1 MKKLIT
7 ALLIATTISNASVCN
22 EIKTRVDDFTGK
34 ITKHSP
40 YGFSMRF
47 SKDVDN
53 GLTEYWL
60 MLTANSSY
68 YSRGEG
74 VTIKFFDGTLYS
86 LPEEEVSIDRY
97 DGQWNYDSYIK
108 LTSEEVVML
117 QTKKITNYKL
127 WIFNEKVIPEESI
140 RFNDFV
146 NCLTAVEKG

>member
-7 ALLIATTISNASVCN
+7 ALLIATTIANANCN
-22 EIKTRVDDFTGK
+22 EIKTRVDEFTGK

-74 VTIKFFDGTLYS
+74 VTIKFFDGTLYN
-86 LPEEEVSIDRY
+86 LPKEEVSVDRY

-140 RFNDFV
+140 RLNDFV
-146 NCLTAVEKG
+146 NCLTAVEKE